1 MSRQFKITVNGVD
14 YQVAVE
20 ELGVGAPVA
29 APAPA
34 FITAAPVAAAPAPA
48 PVAAPAAV
56 AAAPAGAGDEV
67 AQMGGVVA
75 QIYVNQGQSVNIG
88 DRLLDLEAMKMM
100 IPLTASRS
108 GQVTRIL
115 VAQGDAVDGGQALL
129 TIA

>member
-20 ELGVGAPVA
+20 ELGAGAPVA
-29 APAPA
+29 AAAPA
-34 FITAAPVAAAPAPA
+34 FVAAAPVAAAPA

-75 QIYVNQGQSVNIG
+75 QIYVSQGQSVNAG
-88 DRLLDLEAMKMM
+88 DRLLDLEAMKMK
-100 IPLTASRS
+100 IPVTASHS

-115 VAQGDAVDGGQALL
+115 VAQGDAVDGRQALL
-129 TIA
+129 TNA

>member
-88 DRLLDLEAMKMM
+88 DRLLDLEAMKMK
-100 IPLTASRS
+100 IPLMASRS

-115 VAQGDAVDGGQALL
+115 VNQGDAVEGGQALIS
-129 TIA
+129 IA